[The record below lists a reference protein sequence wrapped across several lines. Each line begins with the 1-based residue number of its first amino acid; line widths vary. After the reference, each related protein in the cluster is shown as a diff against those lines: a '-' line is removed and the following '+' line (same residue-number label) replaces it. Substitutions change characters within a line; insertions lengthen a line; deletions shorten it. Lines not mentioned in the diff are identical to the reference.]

1 MEHFDIPLVES
12 LCDIASK
19 SEYFMIAFTEK
30 NSLPTGFWVEAY
42 ESKGFMESKL
52 IQDFL
57 LRGKPVF
64 FKNRKAKVAKQT

>member
-1 MEHFDIPLVES
+1 MENFYISLVGF

-30 NSLPTGFWVEAY
+30 NSLPTGFLVEAY
-42 ESKGFMESKL
+42 VSKGFMESKL
-52 IQDFL
+52 IQDFP

-64 FKNRKAKVAKQT
+64 PKK